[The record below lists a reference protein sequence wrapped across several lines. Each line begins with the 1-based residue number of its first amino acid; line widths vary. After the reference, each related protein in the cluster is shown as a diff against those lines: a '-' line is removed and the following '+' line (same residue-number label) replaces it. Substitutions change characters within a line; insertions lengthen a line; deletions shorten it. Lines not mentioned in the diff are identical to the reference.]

1 MGADPSLPADVR
13 GRAAPTRVPFL
24 RLSAWD
30 LLPPQVRASGRMR
43 RSAAACWALMLLAAA
58 FCDTVAGKGGR
69 GGARGAARGGARGTA
84 RGRVKVAVPRYGSAG
99 AALRVAGAA
108 AAGAAAGVAAGAAL
122 RRARLAGE
130 LEAGEGVEY
139 RDSNRTVATSAWT
152 SATVPRAPP
161 GWAVP
166 WLCPL
171 AAILHR

>member
-1 MGADPSLPADVR
+1 
-13 GRAAPTRVPFL
+13 
-24 RLSAWD
+24 
-30 LLPPQVRASGRMR
+30 MR

-69 GGARGAARGGARGTA
+69 GGARGAARGGARGAA
-84 RGRVKVAVPRYGSAG
+84 RGRVKASVPRYGSAG

-130 LEAGEGVEY
+130 LEADDGVEY
-139 RDSNRTVATSAWT
+139 HDGNRTAAASAWT
-152 SATVPRAPP
+152 STAPGRDPP
-161 GWAVP
+161 GWAVS

-171 AAILHR
+171 AAVLHR